1 MTFHDAKGHLGF
13 EPPQGWT
20 RKAVERTAPT
30 AMRLYSLIVLWFAA
44 EGHRHYRPPNRPWY
58 RNKSGAS
65 FADRLS
71 TLRCE
76 SVREQVL
83 SLGLHGQGSRN
94 ILKALINAVRQAA

>member
-1 MTFHDAKGHLGF
+1 
-13 EPPQGWT
+13 
-20 RKAVERTAPT
+20 
-30 AMRLYSLIVLWFAA
+30 MRLYSLIVLWFAA

-65 FADRLS
+65 FADMLS

-83 SLGLHGQGSRN
+83 SLGLRGQDSGN
-94 ILKALINAVRQAA
+94 IMKTLLNAVQQVA